1 MTTQTKHQAHSST
14 APAHVVAPPPALK
27 WCYPFPR
34 KGGGEVTDP
43 QVFYHALGQMTDGF
57 FPLGVN
63 GFPHGGVHFG
73 AMSAACVDQSGGVRL
88 HADGEIVAYRID
100 GRYPHLQF
108 RQDSRWALYSTGF
121 VLVRHRMTLPPPP
134 GHTAPQP
141 ADETL
146 TFFSLFMHM
155 ADWKSY
161 LEDGR
166 LARPD
171 WWLGVDAY
179 RVAGRDRQKPDAQG
193 NSGDGTGAFVYTE
206 PKAAAKKGQFSAGT
220 CVAFLQKDSE
230 VVVGEKRGEWRHIK
244 AVTSGAMTG
253 ATHGSPFG
261 TKDLTVPWQRP
272 DGDDRG
278 RVPLTPE
285 GDWGW
290 LHLHDEQPV
299 REPEGVGS
307 VVIP

>member
-1 MTTQTKHQAHSST
+1 M
-14 APAHVVAPPPALK
+14 
-27 WCYPFPR
+27 
-34 KGGGEVTDP
+34 
-43 QVFYHALGQMTDGF
+43 
-57 FPLGVN
+57 
-63 GFPHGGVHFG
+63 
-73 AMSAACVDQSGGVRL
+73 
-88 HADGEIVAYRID
+88 
-100 GRYPHLQF
+100 
-108 RQDSRWALYSTGF
+108 
-121 VLVRHRMTLPPPP
+121 
-134 GHTAPQP
+134 
-141 ADETL
+141 
-146 TFFSLFMHM
+146 
-155 ADWKSY
+155 
-161 LEDGR
+161 
-166 LARPD
+166 
-171 WWLGVDAY
+171 DAY

-193 NSGDGTGAFVYTE
+193 NSGDAAGAFVYTE
-206 PKAAAKKGQFSAGT
+206 PKAGHTKGQFSAGT
-220 CVAFLQKDSE
+220 CVAFLPKDSE

-253 ATHGSPFG
+253 ATHGSPLG